1 MLLQAKQKQPDVLH
15 AMALTVLVLVL
26 PKLILI

>member
-15 AMALTVLVLVL
+15 AMALTVLVL